1 MKYFTTHA
9 FILLTFFTS
18 NLFAQDN
25 YIPVNQ
31 TPEQIKTYVKNHFP
45 ATIISSVKK
54 EKELLNNELEVK
66 LSDSTKLT
74 FNKNN
79 ALIEI
84 ESNKAIPEK
93 ILADTIY
100 DIAHKNYPNN
110 KIVGWEKTKLGQKVE
125 LDNDVELYF
134 DDNGNF
140 IRTEH

>member
-1 MKYFTTHA
+1 M
-9 FILLTFFTS
+9 
-18 NLFAQDN
+18 
-25 YIPVNQ
+25 
-31 TPEQIKTYVKNHFP
+31 
-45 ATIISSVKK
+45 
-54 EKELLNNELEVK
+54 
-66 LSDSTKLT
+66 
-74 FNKNN
+74 
-79 ALIEI
+79 EI
-84 ESNKAIPEK
+84 ESNKPIPEK